1 MDNSTVRKPSQKGTR
16 NKELV
21 SLIYGKFSTM
31 AEMAAAVGW
40 SRAKLSKII
49 NGQEPSLSDF
59 VIFCRVLDCTPS
71 RMLEI
76 FLGKKFLNGNQEF
89 VVTANV

>member
-1 MDNSTVRKPSQKGTR
+1 MDNSTVRKPSTKTR

-40 SRAKLSKII
+40 TRAKLSKII
-49 NGQEPSLSDF
+49 NGQEPSLTDF
-59 VIFCRVLDCTPS
+59 VTFCRTLDCAPN

-76 FLGKKFLNGNQEF
+76 FLGKKFPYGNQES